1 MNEFGMDLLWLILLV
16 LLYGFFT
23 LGKTALVALND
34 RKLEKQAE
42 TDGTARRLM
51 RLLSEPGR
59 FLTVINGDRVLI
71 CLMAGALC
79 MHGPVPAA
87 ARWLLAL
94 GLPTG
99 YQIAAGIATAAALV
113 LLFFFLL
120 LFGSLIPKHLGGR
133 NPEPIAYRMAA
144 PLSGLIWLTGWLSMG
159 VSCCAKGLFR
169 LFRSDSARQE
179 GQVTQ
184 EEIRM
189 MVDVGEEK
197 GVILASEKAMIDNIF
212 AFGDR
217 TAGEIMTHRTDIV
230 AIEADASLEEILQ
243 LVARE
248 GYSRIPVYVE
258 TLDNIIG
265 TLHVKDLF
273 PYVRGEKPFDLA
285 SILHHPYVA
294 PESKKADELFRE
306 LKRTKKYIAILIDEY
321 GGTAGMVTMEDLMES
336 IVGNIFDEY
345 DQEETEPIQQVGGD
359 LLFDGSVP
367 WEEAARRLGVAW
379 AEQEQEEEYETIS
392 GFLLA
397 RLERIPESEE
407 HPQVEYE
414 GWRFVVRQMTGRRI
428 AQVLASPLPKPAP
441 SLAQGEKEKP
451 EKGGERQKSKS
462 RGEKA

>member
-1 MNEFGMDLLWLILLV
+1 MDLLWLILLV

-87 ARWLLAL
+87 ARWMLAL

-189 MVDVGEEK
+189 MVDVGRK
-197 GVILASEKAMIDNIF
+197 
-212 AFGDR
+212 
-217 TAGEIMTHRTDIV
+217 
-230 AIEADASLEEILQ
+230 
-243 LVARE
+243 
-248 GYSRIPVYVE
+248 
-258 TLDNIIG
+258 
-265 TLHVKDLF
+265 
-273 PYVRGEKPFDLA
+273 RGSSWL
-285 SILHHPYVA
+285 
-294 PESKKADELFRE
+294 
-306 LKRTKKYIAILIDEY
+306 
-321 GGTAGMVTMEDLMES
+321 
-336 IVGNIFDEY
+336 
-345 DQEETEPIQQVGGD
+345 
-359 LLFDGSVP
+359 
-367 WEEAARRLGVAW
+367 RR
-379 AEQEQEEEYETIS
+379 
-392 GFLLA
+392 
-397 RLERIPESEE
+397 RP
-407 HPQVEYE
+407 
-414 GWRFVVRQMTGRRI
+414 
-428 AQVLASPLPKPAP
+428 
-441 SLAQGEKEKP
+441 
-451 EKGGERQKSKS
+451 
-462 RGEKA
+462 

>member
-1 MNEFGMDLLWLILLV
+1 MRRTLL
-16 LLYGFFT
+16 
-23 LGKTALVALND
+23 
-34 RKLEKQAE
+34 
-42 TDGTARRLM
+42 
-51 RLLSEPGR
+51 
-59 FLTVINGDRVLI
+59 
-71 CLMAGALC
+71 
-79 MHGPVPAA
+79 
-87 ARWLLAL
+87 
-94 GLPTG
+94 
-99 YQIAAGIATAAALV
+99 
-113 LLFFFLL
+113 
-120 LFGSLIPKHLGGR
+120 
-133 NPEPIAYRMAA
+133 
-144 PLSGLIWLTGWLSMG
+144 
-159 VSCCAKGLFR
+159 
-169 LFRSDSARQE
+169 
-179 GQVTQ
+179 
-184 EEIRM
+184 
-189 MVDVGEEK
+189 
-197 GVILASEKAMIDNIF
+197 
-212 AFGDR
+212 
-217 TAGEIMTHRTDIV
+217 
-230 AIEADASLEEILQ
+230 LEEILQ

-414 GWRFVVRQMTGRRI
+414 GWRFVVRQMTGRAHR
-428 AQVLASPLPKPAP
+428 PGTGLPPPQARALFG
-441 SLAQGEKEKP
+441 SGG
-451 EKGGERQKSKS
+451 KGKTGKRRRTSKIQIQ
-462 RGEKA
+462 RGEGLSVPALLGRPKASSFALQERAFFL